1 MSGPMV
7 AWNLNCAQRTSTCTY
22 ARGSYAYLSCH
33 AYAMLTCAPQCLG
46 WDEHARGDDVR
57 ACGRTA
63 LFPLGRALAICAG
76 SGCSAAGPSNTS
88 RSATTSRAA
97 QCLPRLRCSAAV
109 HAARA
114 SDRSRGT
121 PTPAR
126 GKYSAE
132 PGATLVSGRA
142 MATPP
147 AATASMLRPSDAGS
161 ANLSTEAPS
170 AASSSV
176 GPTSTRETG
185 AATVTPAGTRPGHR
199 RSIGTRRAASRRMSG
214 SPIFSTRQSPSTT
227 YAARVSGCT
236 Q

>member
-126 GKYSAE
+126 GKYSAA
-132 PGATLVSGRA
+132 GATLV
-142 MATPP
+142 MATPA